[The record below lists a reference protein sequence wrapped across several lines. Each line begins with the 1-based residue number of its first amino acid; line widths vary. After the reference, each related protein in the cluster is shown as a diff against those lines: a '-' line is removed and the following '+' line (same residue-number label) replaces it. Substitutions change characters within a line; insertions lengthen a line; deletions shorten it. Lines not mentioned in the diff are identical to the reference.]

1 MTVTWTYFTR
11 DKAAV
16 LALAVLVL
24 IVVMA
29 LGAPYLTSVGPAEQ
43 QLRLRRAPPSL
54 DNLLGR
60 DHLGRDM
67 WSRIAYG
74 ARYTLTGGFAATL
87 LGGVGGLLLGLFSG
101 FYKGWV
107 DLAIM
112 RFVDAVLAFPFF
124 LLSILIIA
132 ILGPGLGNAI
142 FAVGVANSPKY
153 ARVVRGSV
161 LQVSERDYIQ
171 AARAVGSPDG
181 RIMWRHI
188 LPNIMAPLI
197 VLSTVEMAGTVLSI
211 AGLNFLG
218 LGAQPPLPEWG
229 LMLAE
234 GRGHFSQ
241 APHIVLF
248 PGLFITLLVLAF
260 NLVGD
265 GLRYA
270 TDPSLRGG

>member
-87 LGGVGGLLLGLFSG
+87 LGGAGGLLLGLFSG

-181 RIMWRHI
+181 RIMWKHI